1 MYLFHQEQPGHT
13 VLTALVVHLSD
24 FLGQWLFE
32 NNTTNAIVV
41 VSFVV
46 LLVFFGKCFD
56 TASKNLA
63 ARDVGRQL
71 LDGDGF
77 ARVQQVVHLS
87 KGLLAVVVQCLVC
100 YSCCVVGSIRT
111 AVLIRIL
118 RVLVTRLVL
127 WPPGLVEV
135 ILFELVQDADR
146 TVLTDTVAHLLQF
159 WQS

>member
-1 MYLFHQEQPGHT
+1 M
-13 VLTALVVHLSD
+13 
-24 FLGQWLFE
+24 FE

-77 ARVQQVVHLS
+77 ARVQQVVHFS

-100 YSCCVVGSIRT
+100 YSVCCVVGSIRT
-111 AVLIRIL
+111 AVLIRLIL

-135 ILFELVQDADR
+135 ILFELVQDADG
-146 TVLTDTVAHLLQF
+146 TVLTDTVAHLQRVDPHGQLGGEGGVDLRGVE
-159 WQS
+159 

>member
-1 MYLFHQEQPGHT
+1 M
-13 VLTALVVHLSD
+13 
-24 FLGQWLFE
+24 FE

-100 YSCCVVGSIRT
+100 GGGRISGI
-111 AVLIRIL
+111 LISSLLIIL

-135 ILFELVQDADR
+135 ILFELVQDADG
-146 TVLTDTVAHLLQF
+146 TVLTDTVAHLQRVDPHGQLGGEGGVDLRGVE
-159 WQS
+159 